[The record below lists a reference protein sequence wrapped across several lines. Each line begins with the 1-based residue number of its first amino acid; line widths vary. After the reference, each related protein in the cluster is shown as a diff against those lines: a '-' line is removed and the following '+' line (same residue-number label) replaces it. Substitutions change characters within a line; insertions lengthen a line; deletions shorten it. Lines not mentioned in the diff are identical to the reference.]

1 MQYIDMKNSLDSK
14 LQIVPICSIRI
25 LTGIE
30 VKTGNSNPSQR
41 NNRNQRKDSKDMI
54 CTENIFEGI
63 GNVQQISD
71 KVVQDHNQH
80 KEDEPEE
87 KTRVQQI
94 SDNIDNGQFIA
105 FSLFSFSPVEVP
117 LLHI

>member
-1 MQYIDMKNSLDSK
+1 MKNSLDSK

-25 LTGIE
+25 LSGTE
-30 VKTGNSNPSQR
+30 VIIRNANPSQR

-94 SDNIDNGQFIA
+94 SDNIDNGERF
-105 FSLFSFSPVEVP
+105 
-117 LLHI
+117 

>member
-1 MQYIDMKNSLDSK
+1 
-14 LQIVPICSIRI
+14 
-25 LTGIE
+25 
-30 VKTGNSNPSQR
+30 
-41 NNRNQRKDSKDMI
+41 MI

-94 SDNIDNGQFIA
+94 SDNIDNGKFI
-105 FSLFSFSPVEVP
+105 SFSS
-117 LLHI
+117 